1 LNYLKIKTVFN
12 EMNEFEEELKKT
24 IIRELE
30 IAESIFNDVR
40 DELSKSVVFSRM
52 DESINDSKIPG
63 FTTVKKGKGEV
74 GDFIAL
80 VFDIRNST
88 DHLIH
93 RISQGNAKVSQLER
107 VYYETTAINTLGIVL
122 VNKHK
127 GRITEFLGD
136 GFLALFP
143 AKEKDQV
150 YVAHRT
156 AKDCLIYLQSIVN
169 PILQERY
176 NLPELKI
183 GIGLAY
189 SKAIVTLIGVGDD
202 VHAKAIGECIY
213 RASKLS
219 KGYNEVRVDDQLKM
233 FWPTS
238 KGGTLK
244 FIEIAN
250 VNLKFKG
257 YKIT

>member
-1 LNYLKIKTVFN
+1 
-12 EMNEFEEELKKT
+12 MSEFEEELKNS

-30 IAESIFNDVR
+30 IAENIFNDVR
-40 DELSKSVVFSRM
+40 DELSKSVTFSRM
-52 DESINDSKIPG
+52 DESISDSKIPG
-63 FTTVKKGKGEV
+63 FSILKKGEGEV

-107 VYYETTAINTLGIVL
+107 VYYETTAVNTLGIL
-122 VNKHK
+122 IVNKHK

-136 GFLALFP
+136 GFLALFE
-143 AKEKDQV
+143 AKEKNQV
-150 YVAHRT
+150 YTAHRT
-156 AKDCLIYLQSIVN
+156 AKDCLKYLQSIVN
-169 PILQERY
+169 PILKDRY

-189 SKAIVTLIGVGDD
+189 SKAIVTLIGVGED

-219 KGYNEVRVDDQLKM
+219 KGFNEICADDQLKL
-233 FWPTS
+233 FWPSS
-238 KGGTLK
+238 KDGTLK
-244 FIEIAN
+244 FIELN
-250 VNLKFKG
+250 NTNLKFKG
-257 YKIT
+257 YKVS